1 MFEIIPKEIKRV
13 FKISFLL
20 TIVVVIFGI
29 IIKRPELWFAFFIG
43 SVASIINSYLLLSVI
58 HKTVYYQ
65 THGKA
70 GMYIEYIK
78 RIIIF
83 VGALYLVVFITEKF
97 FPNLIINNIIS
108 AGIGILNFKISLF
121 INNLLEYGKHKKKG
135 DENR

>member
-78 RIIIF
+78 RIAIF
-83 VGALYLVVFITEKF
+83 ILSLYLVVFITRKF
-97 FPNLIINNIIS
+97 FPELLMNNIIG
-108 AGIGILNFKISLF
+108 AGVGILNFKISLF
-121 INNLLEYGKHKKKG
+121 INNLLEYGEHKKKG
-135 DENR
+135 DGN

>member
-78 RIIIF
+78 RIAIF
-83 VGALYLVVFITEKF
+83 ILSLYLVVLVTRKF
-97 FPNLIINNIIS
+97 FPNILLNNIVA

-121 INNLLEYGKHKKKG
+121 INNLLEYVEHKKKG
-135 DENR
+135 DGN

>member
-78 RIIIF
+78 RIVIF
-83 VGALYLVVFITEKF
+83 VLSLYLVVFITRKF
-97 FPNLIINNIIS
+97 FPELLMNNIIG
-108 AGIGILNFKISLF
+108 AGVGILNFKISLF
-121 INNLLEYGKHKKKG
+121 INNLLEYGEHKKKG
-135 DENR
+135 DGN

>member
-29 IIKRPELWFAFFIG
+29 IINRPELWLAFFIG
-43 SVASIINSYLLLSVI
+43 SIASIMNSYLLLTVI

-65 THGKA
+65 THGKG

-78 RIIIF
+78 RIVIF
-83 VGALYLVVFITEKF
+83 VLSLYLVVFITRKF
-97 FPNLIINNIIS
+97 FPELLMNNIIG
-108 AGIGILNFKISLF
+108 AGVGILNFKISLF
-121 INNLLEYGKHKKKG
+121 INNLLEYGEHKKKG
-135 DENR
+135 DGN

>member
-78 RIIIF
+78 RIAIF
-83 VGALYLVVFITEKF
+83 ILSLYLVVLVTRKF
-97 FPNLIINNIIS
+97 FPNILLNNIVA
-108 AGIGILNFKISLF
+108 AGVGILNFKISLF
-121 INNLLEYGKHKKKG
+121 INNLLEYGEHKKKG
-135 DENR
+135 DGN

>member
-43 SVASIINSYLLLSVI
+43 SVASIINSYLLLTVI

-65 THGKA
+65 THGKG

-78 RIIIF
+78 RIVIF
-83 VGALYLVVFITEKF
+83 VLSLYLVVFITRKF
-97 FPNLIINNIIS
+97 FPELLMNNIIG
-108 AGIGILNFKISLF
+108 AGVGILNFKISLF
-121 INNLLEYGKHKKKG
+121 INNLLEYGEHKKKG
-135 DENR
+135 DGN

>member
-78 RIIIF
+78 RIAIF
-83 VGALYLVVFITEKF
+83 ILSLYLVVLVTRKF
-97 FPNLIINNIIS
+97 FPNILLNNIVA

-121 INNLLEYGKHKKKG
+121 INNLLEYGEHKKKG
-135 DENR
+135 DGN

>member
-78 RIIIF
+78 RIAIF
-83 VGALYLVVFITEKF
+83 ILSLYLVVFITRKF
-97 FPNLIINNIIS
+97 FPNILLNNIVA

-121 INNLLEYGKHKKKG
+121 INNLLEYGEHKKKG
-135 DENR
+135 DGN

>member
-43 SVASIINSYLLLSVI
+43 SVASIINSYLLLSVV
-58 HKTVYYQ
+58 HKIVYYQ
-65 THGKA
+65 THGKS

>member
-65 THGKA
+65 THGKG

-78 RIIIF
+78 RIVIF
-83 VGALYLVVFITEKF
+83 VLSLYLVVFITRKF
-97 FPNLIINNIIS
+97 FPELLMNNIIG
-108 AGIGILNFKISLF
+108 AGVGILNFKISLF
-121 INNLLEYGKHKKKG
+121 INNLLEYGEHKKKG
-135 DENR
+135 DGN